1 MALGLVGIKR
11 GMTRVYMADGASI
24 PVTVVEAQPHRVVA
38 IRDVERHGY
47 QAVQL
52 TWGSR
57 APQRLNKPMQGL
69 YKKAG
74 EVAPGVGLREFR
86 PAATEAMP
94 KVGSQYTVELFQEGQ
109 RVDVGGTTRGR
120 GFSGVIRRHSFSR
133 GDASHGC
140 SKAHRTA
147 GSIGQC
153 QTPGRVMKGKKM
165 AGHYGDAWRTVQS
178 LEVVRVDVKRNLL
191 LLRGA
196 VPGARGGRVVLQPA
210 VKRRDRRT
218 TAGE

>member
-11 GMTRVYMADGASI
+11 GMTRVYTADGTSI
-24 PVTVVEAQPHRVVA
+24 PVTVVEAKPNRVVA
-38 IRDVERHGY
+38 VRDVERHGY

-57 APQRLNKPMQGL
+57 APRRLNKPMQGL
-69 YKKAG
+69 YKAG

-94 KVGSQYTVELFQEGQ
+94 AVGSECTVELFKEGQ

-120 GFSGVIRRHSFSR
+120 GFAGVIRRHGFSR

-140 SKAHRTA
+140 SKAHRSA

-165 AGHYGDAWRTVQS
+165 AGHYGNAWRTVQS

-210 VKRRDRRT
+210 VKRRGNAHDS
-218 TAGE
+218 G